1 MKTSILI
8 CKMVKNEGNIK
19 HSEILN
25 YIDEL
30 IKMGFLKYDEK
41 TLSIVL
47 TDKGESYIKDVQ

>member
-1 MKTSILI
+1 
-8 CKMVKNEGNIK
+8 MVKNEGNIK

-47 TDKGESYIKDVQ
+47 TDKGESYMKDVQ